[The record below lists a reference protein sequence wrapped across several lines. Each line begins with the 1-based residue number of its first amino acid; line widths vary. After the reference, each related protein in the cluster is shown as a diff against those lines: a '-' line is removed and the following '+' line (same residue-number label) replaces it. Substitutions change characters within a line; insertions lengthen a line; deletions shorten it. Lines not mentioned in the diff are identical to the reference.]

1 MVHPRL
7 KREPTRKIERKTE
20 TRECEKY
27 AVWLDKKALAKLR
40 RLHDRNGMSVSEL
53 IRRALSAYLTR
64 R

>member
-1 MVHPRL
+1 MVRAAA
-7 KREPTRKIERKTE
+7 KRKTE

-40 RLHDRNGMSVSEL
+40 RLHDRRGISVSEL

>member
-1 MVHPRL
+1 MVRATA
-7 KREPTRKIERKTE
+7 KRKTE

-27 AVWLDKKALAKLR
+27 AVWLDKKTLAKLR
-40 RLHDRNGMSVSEL
+40 SLHNRSGMSVSEL

>member
-1 MVHPRL
+1 MVRV
-7 KREPTRKIERKTE
+7 PTNRKTE

-27 AVWLDKKALAKLR
+27 AVWLDKKELAKLR
-40 RLHDRNGMSVSEL
+40 RLHDRSGMSVSEL